1 MPGKGWKI
9 QTSGMGDWE
18 DLVDSE
24 TQEFETYPTK
34 KRALDEVQDLRDSL
48 DGTRGMFRVV
58 SVEQDEQERAQ
69 GARMIA
75 TVANALGTS

>member
-1 MPGKGWKI
+1 
-9 QTSGMGDWE
+9 
-18 DLVDSE
+18 
-24 TQEFETYPTK
+24 
-34 KRALDEVQDLRDSL
+34 
-48 DGTRGMFRVV
+48 MFRVV